1 MIVQDTVKGK
11 AKEEEL
17 LTVADLNYIR
27 LSIVLALQHPDIRDM
42 PNIEQVLEKL
52 YKKIY
57 CLCKEA
63 ANR

>member
-1 MIVQDTVKGK
+1 MIVQDTAK
-11 AKEEEL
+11 AKEEL
-17 LTVADLNYIR
+17 LTIADLNYIR
-27 LSIVLALQHPDIRDM
+27 LSIVLALQHPDVRDM

-57 CLCKEA
+57 CLCKEE